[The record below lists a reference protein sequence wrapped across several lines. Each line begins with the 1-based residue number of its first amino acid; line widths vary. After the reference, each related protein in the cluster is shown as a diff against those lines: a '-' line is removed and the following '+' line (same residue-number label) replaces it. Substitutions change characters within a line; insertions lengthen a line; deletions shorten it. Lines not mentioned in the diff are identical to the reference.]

1 MGALQKQVVL
11 RACAGIGGSLLVAVA
26 CSWLPVPELYRFLLA
41 GALGAIAA
49 ILPLMALLQ
58 RVQVEAHADAQA
70 EHPLLQAL
78 MPSIFRKARTGEG
91 LEQTL
96 VEGADAN
103 AVSAAQVSYAADRLR
118 SRLDRQVENT
128 NQMTDYAGQIMET
141 IRQSA
146 EQASEAASAASQAS
160 EVSDQGQTALRE
172 AIEQVRRV
180 HEQSSE
186 TVSLIQA
193 LNDKSETIQNVTSV
207 IEGIAEQTNLL
218 ALNAAIEAARAGEQ
232 GRGFAVVADEVRQLA
247 GRTSEATKEASSTLE
262 SIQQDTGHIVTRVK
276 ELATSVENGLD
287 SVEAVGHQLD
297 EINTGSRKVEE
308 QVRWIAEGDQHNEES
323 LGQMFGSIES
333 LRDEMRDSDEA
344 VAELAQ
350 QASRLMELAEQ
361 TNAEFALYSSESYHR
376 RFYEAA
382 RAGAAEIA
390 RCFEQA
396 LERGELTREQL
407 FSKERTPIP
416 GTDPQKYHSPFDA
429 FTDRHLPAI
438 QEPVVESL
446 EPIVFAIT
454 AAPDGYV
461 PTHNNVF
468 AHEPTG
474 DPQVDLVKSR
484 SKRLFND
491 RTGARC
497 GSHTRD
503 MLLQTYRRDT
513 GEIMHDLSV
522 PIYVNGTHWGGFRLG
537 YRPAQH

>member
-1 MGALQKQVVL
+1 MGALQRQVVL
-11 RACAGIGGSLLVAVA
+11 RFGAGLGASVLVAVA
-26 CSWLPVPELYRFLLA
+26 CSWLPAPELSRFVLA
-41 GALGAIAA
+41 GVVGALAA
-49 ILPLMALLQ
+49 TLPLMALLQ
-58 RVQVEAHADAQA
+58 HVNREAHADAGA

-78 MPSIFRKARTGEG
+78 MPSIFRKARTGEA

-128 NQMTDYAGQIMET
+128 NHMTDYAGRIMET

-172 AIEQVRRV
+172 AIEQVRKV
-180 HEQSSE
+180 HEQSAE

-276 ELATSVENGLD
+276 ELASSVENGLD

-308 QVRWIAEGDQHNEES
+308 QVRGIAEGDQHNEES
-323 LGQMFGSIES
+323 LGQMFSSIES

-350 QASRLMELAEQ
+350 QAARLMELAEQ

-376 RFYEAA
+376 PFYEAA
-382 RAGAAEIA
+382 RAGAAQIA

-416 GTDPQKYHSPFDA
+416 GTEPQKYHSPFDA

>member
-1 MGALQKQVVL
+1 MGTLQKQVVL
-11 RACAGIGGSLLVAVA
+11 RFGIGIGASVLVAFA
-26 CSWLPVPELYRFLLA
+26 CGLLPVPELFRFLLA
-41 GALGAIAA
+41 GVLGALAA
-49 ILPLMALLQ
+49 TLPLMALLQ
-58 RVQVEAHADAQA
+58 RLQGEVNADAQV
-70 EHPLLQAL
+70 EHPLLQAV
-78 MPSIFRKARTGEG
+78 MPSIFRKARTGEA
-91 LEQTL
+91 LERTL

-103 AVSAAQVSYAADRLR
+103 AVSAAQVSHAADRLR

-128 NQMTDYAGQIMET
+128 DHITDYSGRIMET

-146 EQASEAASAASQAS
+146 EQASEAAAAASQAS
-160 EVSDQGQTALRE
+160 EVSYQGQAALRE

-180 HEQSSE
+180 HEQSAE

-193 LNDKSETIQNVTSV
+193 LNDKSETIQSVTSV

-247 GRTSEATKEASSTLE
+247 GRTSEATQEASSTLE
-262 SIQQDTGHIVTRVK
+262 AIQQDTGHIVTRVK
-276 ELATSVENGLD
+276 ELASSVENGLA
-287 SVEAVGHQLD
+287 SVEAVGGQLD
-297 EINTGSRKVEE
+297 ELNAGSRKVEE
-308 QVRWIAEGDQHNEES
+308 QVRGIAEGDQHNEQS
-323 LGQMFGSIES
+323 LGQMFGSIER

-344 VAELAQ
+344 VAGLAQ
-350 QASRLMELAEQ
+350 QATTLMELAEQ
-361 TNAEFALYSSESYHR
+361 TNAEFALYSTESYHR

-382 RAGAAEIA
+382 KDGTAAIG
-390 RCFEQA
+390 RCFEEA
-396 LERGELTREQL
+396 LARGEITQGGL
-407 FSKERTPIP
+407 FSGERTPIP
-416 GTDPQKYHSPFDA
+416 GTEPQKYHSPFDT
-429 FTDRHLPAI
+429 FTDRHLPDI
-438 QEPVVESL
+438 QEPVVASI

-468 AHEPTG
+468 AYEPTG
-474 DPQVDLVKSR
+474 DPDVDLVKSR

-513 GEIMHDLSV
+513 GEVMHDLSV
-522 PIYVNGTHWGGFRLG
+522 PVYVNGAHWGGFRLG
-537 YRPAQH
+537 YQPNEN

>member
-1 MGALQKQVVL
+1 METLWKQALLRCSGGLVSGFLIALVCGWLPLPAAVL
-11 RACAGIGGSLLVAVA
+11 MPLAGVLGGLAVA
-26 CSWLPVPELYRFLLA
+26 
-41 GALGAIAA
+41 
-49 ILPLMALLQ
+49 LPLMALLN
-58 RVQVEAHADAQA
+58 RLRREAGRDTP
-70 EHPLLQAL
+70 ENTSLLSEL
-78 MPSIFRKARTGEG
+78 MPGVFRKARTGEA

-96 VEGADAN
+96 LEGADAN

-118 SRLDRQVENT
+118 NRLDRQVENT
-128 NQMTDYAGQIMET
+128 GQMTDYAGRIMET
-141 IRQSA
+141 IRHSA
-146 EQASEAASAASQAS
+146 AQASEAASAASQAS
-160 EVSDQGQTALRE
+160 GLSDQGQTALSE
-172 AIEQVRRV
+172 AIDRVRRV
-180 HEQSSE
+180 HEQSAE

-247 GRTSEATKEASSTLE
+247 GRTSEATQEASSTLE
-262 SIQQDTGHIVTRVK
+262 SIQQDTGHIVTRVR
-276 ELATSVENGLD
+276 ELASSVESGLE
-287 SVEAVGHQLD
+287 SVEAVEHQLT
-297 EINTGSRKVEE
+297 EINTGARQVEE
-308 QVRWIAEGDQHNEES
+308 QVRRIAEGDQHNEES
-323 LGQMFGSIES
+323 LGQMFHSIES
-333 LRDEMRDSDEA
+333 LNEEMRGSDEA
-344 VAELAQ
+344 VAGLAE

-361 TNAEFALYSSESYHR
+361 TNAEFALHSPESYHR

-382 RAGAAEIA
+382 KEGAARIG
-390 RCFEQA
+390 RCFGEA
-396 LERGELTREQL
+396 LERGELTAEQL
-407 FSKERTPIP
+407 FSRERTPIP
-416 GTDPQKYHSPFDA
+416 DTEPQKYHSPFDA

-438 QEPVVESL
+438 QEPVVASL
-446 EPIVFAIT
+446 DNLVFAIA

-474 DPQVDLVKSR
+474 NPEVDLVKSR

-491 RTGARC
+491 RTGSRC
-497 GSHTRD
+497 GNHTRD

-522 PIYVNGTHWGGFRLG
+522 PIYVNGKHWGGFRLG

>member
-1 MGALQKQVVL
+1 MGTLQKQIILRLVAGLAASLVIALVCQWLPLPAVL
-11 RACAGIGGSLLVAVA
+11 RIGLAGVLGGLAVAVPLTTLLNRVLREAGQGSLDESSLLRGVM
-26 CSWLPVPELYRFLLA
+26 PEL
-41 GALGAIAA
+41 
-49 ILPLMALLQ
+49 
-58 RVQVEAHADAQA
+58 
-70 EHPLLQAL
+70 
-78 MPSIFRKARTGEG
+78 FRKARTGEA

-128 NQMTDYAGQIMET
+128 AHMTDYAGQIMET
-141 IRQSA
+141 IRHSA

-160 EVSDQGQTALRE
+160 QLSDQGETALRN

-180 HEQSSE
+180 HEQSAE

-193 LNDKSETIQNVTSV
+193 LNDKSETIQNVTTV

-247 GRTSEATKEASSTLE
+247 SRTSEATQEASSTLE
-262 SIQQDTGHIVTRVK
+262 SIQKDTGHIVTRVK
-276 ELATSVENGLD
+276 ELANSVESGLD

-308 QVRWIAEGDQHNEES
+308 QVQRIAEGDQHNEES
-323 LGQMFGSIES
+323 LGQMFSSIES

-361 TNAEFALYSSESYHR
+361 TNAEFALNSAESYHR
-376 RFYEAA
+376 AFYEAA
-382 RAGAAEIA
+382 KDGAARVG
-390 RCFEQA
+390 RCFETA
-396 LERGELTREQL
+396 LERGELTETQL
-407 FSKERTPIP
+407 FSRDRTPIP
-416 GTDPQKYHSPFDA
+416 GTEPQKYHSAFDA
-429 FTDRHLPAI
+429 FTDKHLPAI
-438 QEPVVESL
+438 QEPVVAALESL
-446 EPIVFAIT
+446 VFAIT
-454 AAPDGYV
+454 TAPDGYV

-474 DPQVDLVKSR
+474 DPSVDLVKSR

-491 RTGARC
+491 RTGGRC
-497 GSHTRD
+497 GNHTRD

-522 PIYVNGTHWGGFRLG
+522 PIYVNGKQWGGFRLG
-537 YRPAQH
+537 YRPAQR